1 MNKIKLSLFLLLLGI
16 SFTSCDDDDEVV
28 NPFAGTDN
36 YITSFTLTKDG
47 TQYNG
52 YISDNQIII
61 YAPLSQSLEGAVATV
76 KVCEQAT
83 VFPDPAGISD
93 WDNERQFKVTAYN
106 ESEQTYAYRVVRS
119 SETTQENIVLAT
131 QQEVDDFKNSDIVQ
145 IMGTL
150 TIGSDA
156 EDAEPITNLDG
167 LSNLKEVSYDIRIMN
182 YSGEDIAGLGNLE
195 IAGGLHIEN
204 ATALKI
210 LSLPKLIKA
219 PVSGVTV
226 TAETLESV
234 SLPALTEA
242 GALYIRSYNLSSL
255 DFSALATVHG
265 DLTLNVNKDINNMSS
280 SGLTGTIEQISF
292 PMLKE
297 CGNVQI
303 AGFAAVTAIEIPML
317 ESVDNLSIEQFKTLE
332 TLSLPQMKTANDIY
346 IHGANIAEELDFK
359 SLETVTGNLK
369 VDASKIE
376 NCFGLSALRTIQ
388 GMLILWNYH
397 FTSLE
402 GLADLTV
409 NGGVEIAKASATYT
423 TLDLSHINV
432 PSNEAS
438 ITISEGG
445 SIDELILPETIVA
458 NLNLSFAFRS
468 AFPVIKGV
476 KSAQYIDI
484 SLNQFEAIDI
494 VFEDLTSVYSLSVTR
509 TSSGKSAKSIKCA
522 NVTELRGLSIS
533 NCPDLTTLDF
543 NKLEKLTST
552 RGAIKITDCT
562 NLRDFSTFKTIF
574 ENYTSLASKHWRVS
588 GNGYNPT
595 FDDMKVGR
603 YTQQQ

>member
-1 MNKIKLSLFLLLLGI
+1 MNKLNFSLLLLLLGI
-16 SFTSCDDDDEVV
+16 TFTSCDKDDEIV
-28 NPFAGTDN
+28 NPFIGTDN
-36 YITSFTLTKDG
+36 YITSFTLTKG
-47 TQYNG
+47 EAQYNG
-52 YISDNQIII
+52 YISDNQIIV

-106 ESEQTYAYRVVRS
+106 ESEQTYTYRVVRS

-131 QQEVDDFKNSDIVQ
+131 QQEVDDFKNSDIVR

-150 TIGSDA
+150 TVGSDA

-167 LSNLKEVSYDIRIMN
+167 LSNLKEVSYDIKIVN

-204 ATALKI
+204 ATELKT

-219 PVSGVTV
+219 PIGGVSV

-255 DFSALATVHG
+255 DLSALAIVHG
-265 DLTLNVNKDINNMSS
+265 DLTLNVNEDINNNSS
-280 SGLTGTIEQISF
+280 SKLTGTIEQISF
-292 PMLKE
+292 PVLKE

-303 AGFAAVTAIEIPML
+303 AGFATVTAIGIPKL
-317 ESVDNLSIEQFKTLE
+317 ESVGNLSIEQFKTLK
-332 TLSLPQMKTANDIY
+332 TLSLPQMKTAKDIY
-346 IHGANIAEELDFK
+346 IHGANIADELDFK
-359 SLETVTGNLK
+359 LLETVTGNLK

-376 NCFGLSALRTIQ
+376 NCSGLSALRTIQ
-388 GMLILWNYH
+388 GMFILWNYN

-402 GLADLTV
+402 GLANLTV
-409 NGGVEIAKASATYT
+409 QGGVEIAKGSTTYT

-432 PSNEAS
+432 PSNAAS
-438 ITISEGG
+438 ITISDCG
-445 SIDELILPETIVA
+445 SVDELILPETIVA
-458 NLNLSFAFRS
+458 NLNLNFGYRS
-468 AFPVIKGV
+468 VFPVIKGV
-476 KSAQYIDI
+476 KSAQYIDL
-484 SLNQFEAIDI
+484 SLNQFEDIDI
-494 VFEDLTSVYSLSVTR
+494 VFEDLTSVYKLSVTR
-509 TSSGKSAKSIKCA
+509 TGSGKAAKSVKCA
-522 NVTELRGLSIS
+522 NVTELRILSITS
-533 NCPDLTTLDF
+533 CPNLTTLDF

-552 RGAIKITDCT
+552 RGKIEITDCT
-562 NLRDFSTFKTIF
+562 NLCDFSTFKTIF
-574 ENYTSLASKHWRVS
+574 ENYTSLASKHWVVS

-595 FDDMKVGR
+595 FEDMKAGL
-603 YTQQQ
+603 YTQQ

>member
-1 MNKIKLSLFLLLLGI
+1 MNKLNFSLFLLLLGI
-16 SFTSCDDDDEVV
+16 SFASCDDDDEVV

-52 YISDNQIII
+52 YISDNQIIV

-83 VFPDPAGISD
+83 IFPDPAGISD
-93 WDNERQFKVTAYN
+93 WDNERQFKVTAYDA
-106 ESEQTYAYRVVRS
+106 SEQTYTYRVVRS

-131 QQEVDDFKNSDIVQ
+131 QQEVDDFKNSDIVR

-150 TIGSDA
+150 TVGSDA

-167 LSNLKEVSYDIRIMN
+167 LSNLKEVSYNIKIVN

-204 ATALKI
+204 ATALKT

-219 PVSGVTV
+219 PVGGISV
-226 TAETLESV
+226 TAETLENV

-242 GALYIRSYNLSSL
+242 GSLYIRSYNLSSL
-255 DFSALATVHG
+255 DLSALAIVHG
-265 DLTLNVNKDINNMSS
+265 DLTLNVNKDIDNNNSID
-280 SGLTGTIEQISF
+280 LTGTIEQISF
-292 PMLKE
+292 PVLKE

-303 AGFAAVTAIEIPML
+303 AGFAAVTAIRIPML
-317 ESVDNLSIEQFKTLE
+317 ESVGNLSIEQFYTLE
-332 TLSLPQMKTANDIY
+332 TLSLPQLKTAKDIY
-346 IHGANIAEELDFK
+346 IHGANIADELDFK

-369 VDASKIE
+369 VYASKIE
-376 NCFGLSALRTIQ
+376 NCSGLSALRTIQ
-388 GMLILWNYH
+388 GMFILWGYN

-409 NGGVEIAKASATYT
+409 QGGVEIARVSTTYT

-438 ITISEGG
+438 ITISDG
-445 SIDELILPETIVA
+445 SVDELILPETIVA
-458 NLNLSFAFRS
+458 NLNLNFGYRS

-484 SLNQFEAIDI
+484 SLNQFEDIDI
-494 VFEDLTSVYSLSVTR
+494 VFEDLTSVYKLSVTR
-509 TSSGKSAKSIKCA
+509 TGFGKTAKSIKCA
-522 NVTELRGLSIS
+522 NVTELRILSITS
-533 NCPDLTTLDF
+533 CPNLTTLDF

-552 RGAIKITDCT
+552 RGRIEITDCT
-562 NLRDFSTFKTIF
+562 NLCDFSTFKTIF
-574 ENYTSLASKHWRVS
+574 ENYTSLASKHWVVS

-595 FDDMKVGR
+595 FEDMKAGL
-603 YTQQQ
+603 YTQQ

>member
-1 MNKIKLSLFLLLLGI
+1 MNKLKLSLFLLLLGI

-219 PVSGVTV
+219 PVSGVAV

-595 FDDMKVGR
+595 FDDMKAGR

>member
-219 PVSGVTV
+219 PVGGVTV

-552 RGAIKITDCT
+552 RGKIKIMDCT

-574 ENYTSLASKHWRVS
+574 ENYTSLALKHWVVS

-595 FDDMKVGR
+595 FEEMKAGY
-603 YTQQQ
+603 YTQQ

>member
-219 PVSGVTV
+219 PVSGVAV

-543 NKLEKLTST
+543 NKLEKLTSK

-562 NLRDFSTFKTIF
+562 NLKDFSTFKNIF
-574 ENYTSLASKHWRVS
+574 ENYTSLASKHWVVS

-595 FDDMKVGR
+595 FDDMKAGY
-603 YTQQQ
+603 YTQQ

>member
-1 MNKIKLSLFLLLLGI
+1 MNKLNFSLLLLLLGMT
-16 SFTSCDDDDEVV
+16 FTSCDKDDEIV
-28 NPFAGTDN
+28 NPFIGTDN

-47 TQYNG
+47 AQYNG
-52 YISDNQIII
+52 YISDNQIIV

-106 ESEQTYAYRVVRS
+106 ESEQTYTYRVVRS

-131 QQEVDDFKNSDIVQ
+131 QQEVDDFKNLDIVR

-156 EDAEPITNLDG
+156 EEPITNLDG
-167 LSNLKEVSYDIRIMN
+167 LSNLKEVSYDIKIVN

-204 ATALKI
+204 ATALKT

-219 PVSGVTV
+219 PVGGVSV
-226 TAETLESV
+226 TAETLGNV

-242 GALYIRSYNLSSL
+242 GSLYIRSYNLSSL
-255 DFSALATVHG
+255 DLSALAIVHG
-265 DLTLNVNKDINNMSS
+265 DLTLNVNKDINNNNSIN
-280 SGLTGTIEQISF
+280 LTGTIEQISF
-292 PMLKE
+292 PVLKE

-303 AGFAAVTAIEIPML
+303 AGFAAVTAIGIPML
-317 ESVDNLSIEQFKTLE
+317 ESVGNLSIEQFNTLE
-332 TLSLPQMKTANDIY
+332 TLSLPQMKTAKDIY
-346 IHGANIAEELDFK
+346 IHGANIADELDFK

-376 NCFGLSALRTIQ
+376 NCSGLSALRTIQ
-388 GMLILWNYH
+388 GMFILWNYN

-409 NGGVEIAKASATYT
+409 QGGVEIAKGSTTYT

-438 ITISEGG
+438 ITISDCG
-445 SIDELILPETIVA
+445 SVDELILPETIVA
-458 NLNLSFAFRS
+458 NLNLNFGYRS

-484 SLNQFEAIDI
+484 SLNQFEDIDI
-494 VFEDLTSVYSLSVTR
+494 VFEDLTSVYKLSVTR
-509 TSSGKSAKSIKCA
+509 TSSGKAAKSVKCA
-522 NVTELRGLSIS
+522 NVTELRILSITS
-533 NCPDLTTLDF
+533 CPNLTTLDF

-552 RGAIKITDCT
+552 RGRIEITDCT
-562 NLRDFSTFKTIF
+562 NLCDFSTFKTIF
-574 ENYTSLASKHWRVS
+574 ENYTSLASKHWVVS

-595 FDDMKVGR
+595 FDDMKAGR
-603 YTQQQ
+603 YTQQ

>member
-1 MNKIKLSLFLLLLGI
+1 MNKLKLSLFLLLLGI

-562 NLRDFSTFKTIF
+562 NLRDFSTFKNIF
-574 ENYTSLASKHWRVS
+574 ENYTSLASKHWVVS

-595 FDDMKVGR
+595 FDDMKAGR

>member
-1 MNKIKLSLFLLLLGI
+1 MNKLKLSLFLLLLGI

-131 QQEVDDFKNSDIVQ
+131 QQEVDDFKNSDIVR

-219 PVSGVTV
+219 PVGGVTV

-292 PMLKE
+292 PVLKE

-303 AGFAAVTAIEIPML
+303 AGFAAVTAIGIPVL
-317 ESVDNLSIEQFKTLE
+317 ESVGNLSIEQFKTLE

-388 GMLILWNYH
+388 GMFILWNYN

-409 NGGVEIAKASATYT
+409 QGGVEIAKASTTYT

-522 NVTELRGLSIS
+522 NVTELRGLFIS

-562 NLRDFSTFKTIF
+562 NLKDFSTFKTIF
-574 ENYTSLASKHWRVS
+574 ENYTSLASKHWVVS

-595 FDDMKVGR
+595 FEDMKAGR

>member
-1 MNKIKLSLFLLLLGI
+1 MNKLKLSLFLLLLGI

-292 PMLKE
+292 PVLKE

-303 AGFAAVTAIEIPML
+303 AGFAAVTAIGIPVL
-317 ESVDNLSIEQFKTLE
+317 ESVGNLSIEQFKTLE

-445 SIDELILPETIVA
+445 SIDKLILPETIVA

-562 NLRDFSTFKTIF
+562 NLKDFSTFKTIF
-574 ENYTSLASKHWRVS
+574 ENYTSLASKHWVVS

-595 FDDMKVGR
+595 FDDMKAGR

>member
-1 MNKIKLSLFLLLLGI
+1 MNKLKLSLFLLLLGI

-36 YITSFTLTKDG
+36 YITSFILTKDG

-61 YAPLSQSLEGAVATV
+61 YAPLSRSLEGAVATV

-106 ESEQTYAYRVVRS
+106 ESERTYAYRVVRS

-182 YSGEDIAGLGNLE
+182 YSGENIAGLGNLE

-204 ATALKI
+204 ATALKTF
-210 LSLPKLIKA
+210 SLPKLIKA
-219 PVSGVTV
+219 PVGGVTV

-359 SLETVTGNLK
+359 SLETITGNLK

-438 ITISEGG
+438 ITISVGG

-458 NLNLSFAFRS
+458 NLNLNFAFRS

-484 SLNQFEAIDI
+484 SLNQFEGIDVI
-494 VFEDLTSVYSLSVTR
+494 FEDLTSVYKLSVAGTG
-509 TSSGKSAKSIKCA
+509 SGKTAKSIKCA
-522 NVTELRGLSIS
+522 NVTELRILSIA
-533 NCPDLTTLDF
+533 NCSDLTTLDF

-552 RGAIKITDCT
+552 RGKIEIMDCT

-574 ENYTSLASKHWRVS
+574 ENYTSLASKHWVVS

-595 FDDMKVGR
+595 FEEMKAGY
-603 YTQQQ
+603 YTQQ

>member
-595 FDDMKVGR
+595 FDDMKAGR

>member
-552 RGAIKITDCT
+552 RGRIKITDCT

-574 ENYTSLASKHWRVS
+574 ENYTSLASKHWVVS

-595 FDDMKVGR
+595 FEEMKAGY
-603 YTQQQ
+603 YTQQ

>member
-1 MNKIKLSLFLLLLGI
+1 MNKLKLSLFLLLLGI

-219 PVSGVTV
+219 PVSGVAV

-562 NLRDFSTFKTIF
+562 NLKDFSTFKTIF
-574 ENYTSLASKHWRVS
+574 ENYTSLASKHWVVS

-595 FDDMKVGR
+595 FEDMKAGR

>member
-1 MNKIKLSLFLLLLGI
+1 MNKLNFSLLLLLLGMT
-16 SFTSCDDDDEVV
+16 FTSCDKDDEIV
-28 NPFAGTDN
+28 NPFIGTDN

-47 TQYNG
+47 AQYNG
-52 YISDNQIII
+52 YISDNQIIV

-106 ESEQTYAYRVVRS
+106 ESEQTYTYRVVRS

-131 QQEVDDFKNSDIVQ
+131 QQEVDDFKNSDIVR

-156 EDAEPITNLDG
+156 EEPITNLDG
-167 LSNLKEVSYDIRIMN
+167 LSNLKEVSYDIKIVN

-204 ATALKI
+204 ATALKT

-219 PVSGVTV
+219 PVGGVSV
-226 TAETLESV
+226 TAETLGNV

-242 GALYIRSYNLSSL
+242 GSLYIRSYNLSSL
-255 DFSALATVHG
+255 DLSALATVHG
-265 DLTLNVNKDINNMSS
+265 DLTLNVNKDINNNNSIN
-280 SGLTGTIEQISF
+280 LTGTIEQISF
-292 PMLKE
+292 PVLKE

-303 AGFAAVTAIEIPML
+303 AGFAAVTAIGIPML
-317 ESVDNLSIEQFKTLE
+317 ESVGNLSIEQFNTLE
-332 TLSLPQMKTANDIY
+332 TLSLPQMKTAKDIY
-346 IHGANIAEELDFK
+346 IHGANIADELDFK

-494 VFEDLTSVYSLSVTR
+494 VFEDLTSVYKLSVTG
-509 TSSGKSAKSIKCA
+509 TSSGKAAKSVKCA
-522 NVTELRGLSIS
+522 NVTELRGLSITS
-533 NCPDLTTLDF
+533 CPDLTTLDF

-574 ENYTSLASKHWRVS
+574 ENYTSLASKHWVVS

-595 FDDMKVGR
+595 FDDMKAGR

>member
-1 MNKIKLSLFLLLLGI
+1 MNKLNFSLLLLLLGMT
-16 SFTSCDDDDEVV
+16 FTSCDKDDEIV
-28 NPFAGTDN
+28 NPFIGTDN

-47 TQYNG
+47 AQYNG
-52 YISDNQIII
+52 YISDNQIIV

-106 ESEQTYAYRVVRS
+106 ESEQTYTYRVVRS

-131 QQEVDDFKNSDIVQ
+131 QQEVDDFKNSDIVR

-156 EDAEPITNLDG
+156 EEPITNLDG
-167 LSNLKEVSYDIRIMN
+167 LSNLKEVSYDIKIVN

-204 ATALKI
+204 ATALKT

-219 PVSGVTV
+219 PVGGVSV
-226 TAETLESV
+226 TAETLGNV

-242 GALYIRSYNLSSL
+242 GSLYIRSYNLSSL
-255 DFSALATVHG
+255 DLSALAIVHG
-265 DLTLNVNKDINNMSS
+265 DLTLNVNKDINNNNSIN
-280 SGLTGTIEQISF
+280 LTGTIEQISF
-292 PMLKE
+292 PVLKE

-303 AGFAAVTAIEIPML
+303 AGFAAVTAIGIPML
-317 ESVDNLSIEQFKTLE
+317 ESVGNLSIEQFNTLE
-332 TLSLPQMKTANDIY
+332 TLSLPQMKTAKDIY
-346 IHGANIAEELDFK
+346 IHGANIADELDFK

-376 NCFGLSALRTIQ
+376 NCSGLSALRTIQ
-388 GMLILWNYH
+388 GMFILWNYN

-409 NGGVEIAKASATYT
+409 QGGVEIAKGSTTYT

-438 ITISEGG
+438 ITISDCG
-445 SIDELILPETIVA
+445 SVDELILPETIVA
-458 NLNLSFAFRS
+458 NLNLNFGYRS

-484 SLNQFEAIDI
+484 SLNQFEDIDI
-494 VFEDLTSVYSLSVTR
+494 VFEDLTSVYKLSVTG
-509 TSSGKSAKSIKCA
+509 TSSGKAAKSVKCA
-522 NVTELRGLSIS
+522 NVTELRILSITS
-533 NCPDLTTLDF
+533 CPNLTTLDF

-552 RGAIKITDCT
+552 RGRIEITDCT
-562 NLRDFSTFKTIF
+562 NLCDFSTFKTIF
-574 ENYTSLASKHWRVS
+574 ENYTSLASKHWVVS

-595 FDDMKVGR
+595 FDDMKAGR

>member
-1 MNKIKLSLFLLLLGI
+1 MKQLIHLFVFSLLAVM
-16 SFTSCDDDDEVV
+16 FTSCDKDDEIV
-28 NPFAGTDN
+28 NPFIGTDN

-47 TQYNG
+47 AQYNG
-52 YISDNQIII
+52 YISDNQIIV

-106 ESEQTYAYRVVRS
+106 ESEQTYTYRVVRS

-131 QQEVDDFKNSDIVQ
+131 QQEVDDFKNSDIVR

-150 TIGSDA
+150 TVGSDA

-167 LSNLKEVSYDIRIMN
+167 LSNLKEVSYDIKIVN

-204 ATALKI
+204 ATALKT

-219 PVSGVTV
+219 PVGGVSV
-226 TAETLESV
+226 TAETLENV

-242 GALYIRSYNLSSL
+242 GSLYIRSYNLSSL
-255 DFSALATVHG
+255 DLPALATVHG
-265 DLTLNVNKDINNMSS
+265 DLTLNVNKDIDNNNSLN
-280 SGLTGTIEQISF
+280 LTGTIEQISF
-292 PMLKE
+292 PVLKE

-303 AGFAAVTAIEIPML
+303 AGFATVTAIGIPKL
-317 ESVDNLSIEQFKTLE
+317 ESVGNLSIEQFKTLK
-332 TLSLPQMKTANDIY
+332 TLSLPQMKTAKDIY
-346 IHGANIAEELDFK
+346 IHGANIADELDFK
-359 SLETVTGNLK
+359 LLETVTGNLK

-376 NCFGLSALRTIQ
+376 NCSGLSALRTIQ
-388 GMLILWNYH
+388 GMFILWNYN

-402 GLADLTV
+402 GLANLTV
-409 NGGVEIAKASATYT
+409 QGGVEIAKGSTTYT

-432 PSNEAS
+432 PSNAAS
-438 ITISEGG
+438 ITISDCG
-445 SIDELILPETIVA
+445 SVDELILPETIVA
-458 NLNLSFAFRS
+458 NLNLNFGYRS

-484 SLNQFEAIDI
+484 SLNQFEDIDI
-494 VFEDLTSVYSLSVTR
+494 VFEDLTSVYKLSVTR
-509 TSSGKSAKSIKCA
+509 TSSGKAAKSVKCA
-522 NVTELRGLSIS
+522 NVTELRILSITS
-533 NCPDLTTLDF
+533 CPNLTTLDF

-552 RGAIKITDCT
+552 RGRIEITDCT
-562 NLRDFSTFKTIF
+562 NLCDFSTFKTIF
-574 ENYTSLASKHWRVS
+574 ENYTSLASKHWVVS

-595 FDDMKVGR
+595 FDDMKAGR
-603 YTQQQ
+603 YTQQ

>member
-562 NLRDFSTFKTIF
+562 NLKDFSTFKTIF
-574 ENYTSLASKHWRVS
+574 ENYTSLASKHWVVS

-595 FDDMKVGR
+595 FEDMKAGR

>member
-1 MNKIKLSLFLLLLGI
+1 MNKLKLSLFLLLLGI

-226 TAETLESV
+226 TAETLGNV

-303 AGFAAVTAIEIPML
+303 AGFAAVTAIGIPML

>member
-1 MNKIKLSLFLLLLGI
+1 MNKLKLSLFLLLLGI
-16 SFTSCDDDDEVV
+16 SFTSCDDDEIV
-28 NPFAGTDN
+28 NPFIGTDN

-47 TQYNG
+47 AQYNG
-52 YISDNQIII
+52 YISDNQIIV

-83 VFPDPAGISD
+83 VFPNPAGISD

-106 ESEQTYAYRVVRS
+106 ESEQTYTYRVVRS

-131 QQEVDDFKNSDIVQ
+131 QQEVDDFKNSDIVR

-156 EDAEPITNLDG
+156 EEPITNLDG
-167 LSNLKEVSYDIRIMN
+167 LSNLKEVSYDIKIVN

-204 ATALKI
+204 ATALKT

-219 PVSGVTV
+219 PIGGVSV
-226 TAETLESV
+226 TAETLGNV
-234 SLPALTEA
+234 SLPALAEA

-255 DFSALATVHG
+255 DFPALATVHG
-265 DLTLNVNKDINNMSS
+265 DLTLNVNEDINNNSS
-280 SGLTGTIEQISF
+280 SKLTGTIEQISF

-376 NCFGLSALRTIQ
+376 NCSGLSALRTIQ

-533 NCPDLTTLDF
+533 NCSDLTTLDF
-543 NKLEKLTST
+543 NKLEKLTSK

-562 NLRDFSTFKTIF
+562 NLKDFSTFKTIF
-574 ENYTSLASKHWRVS
+574 ENYTSLASKHWVVS

-595 FDDMKVGR
+595 FDDMKAGR